1 MNPLTS
7 GYNVHI
13 PAERQSYVT
22 DAAQVIMGKAEEIA
36 ALVVF
41 LASDESSYCTGSAH
55 MVDGG
60 WSNT

>member
-22 DAAQVIMGKAEEIA
+22 DAAQVIMGKAEEMKK
-36 ALVVF
+36 LGYSQDRV
-41 LASDESSYCTGSAH
+41 LGMLGRPC
-55 MVDGG
+55 
-60 WSNT
+60 